1 MSVTHFLNSD
11 RGKQLMLLVFGALI
25 LNGAVVWFY
34 DLAQWAS
41 YQANQAKT
49 EGLKTDILAARRL
62 AFTVAQTAV
71 VRGKMQ
77 QFIEAHEAT
86 MVGGD
91 QFAWVIREISQLAES
106 QPVANVIIQP
116 GAVAPHSRK
125 PIRQCYVT
133 HLEFTGDYDQIGTF
147 IQTLENHFPEGEIR
161 SLNIGATDAPTIHR
175 VTLDL
180 ALLIRPVPVAPAG
193 LAPSKS
199 VSKS

>member
-11 RGKQLMLLVFGALI
+11 RGKQLMLLVVGALI

-34 DLAQWAS
+34 DFAQWES
-41 YQANQAKT
+41 YQANQAKI
-49 EGLKTDILAARRL
+49 EGLKTDILSAQRL
-62 AFTVAQTAV
+62 AFMVAQTAG
-71 VRGKMQ
+71 VRAKMQ
-77 QFIEAHEAT
+77 QFIDTHEAT

-106 QPVANVIIQP
+106 QPVANVITQP

-125 PIRQCYVT
+125 PMRQCYVT

-180 ALLIRPVPVAPAG
+180 ALLIRPVPAAPAAVAPAKTD
-193 LAPSKS
+193 SKS
-199 VSKS
+199 